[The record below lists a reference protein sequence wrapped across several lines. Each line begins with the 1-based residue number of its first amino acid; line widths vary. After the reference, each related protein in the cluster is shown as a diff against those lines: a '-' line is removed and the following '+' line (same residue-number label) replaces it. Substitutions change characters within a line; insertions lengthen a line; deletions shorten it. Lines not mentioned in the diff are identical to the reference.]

1 MIEIQIFLI
10 ELLQIADVVTP
21 RQNFIV
27 NICVQ
32 VVNYYLSHLL
42 SKINGRIFN
51 KHIILYNAIE

>member
-1 MIEIQIFLI
+1 MIEIQNFLI

-32 VVNYYLSHLL
+32 VVNYYLSQLL
-42 SKINGRIFN
+42 SKLIKEYLIN
-51 KHIILYNAIE
+51 ILFYNAIE

>member
-1 MIEIQIFLI
+1 MIEIQNFLI

-51 KHIILYNAIE
+51 KHIIL